1 MRRNRMN
8 WLACCAL
15 GAAALASP
23 ARADDCEGARAMY
36 DEARSVA
43 ETDPAQALGLLKAVT
58 AQCPTAPHGW
68 FLAGNMHRELG
79 DHAAARRAYRQ
90 AAAVADAPQAV
101 EMARAYAALAGFEL
115 GELCEA
121 QRAFRSLVPRPGE
134 EVSDWLRE
142 PWEAFARAMADAE
155 LSADDIA
162 CALDE
167 TASDRTLGICPRVD
181 LRIEFDYDSADIRA
195 DSRARVEALAR
206 ALEERVEDAR
216 SFRLVGHSDTRGDA
230 QYNQD
235 LSERRAHNVRDAVLA
250 LQGAAVVSVD
260 AIGKGEREPL
270 ITASSEADHRVNRRV
285 EVRVICDGGA

>member
-1 MRRNRMN
+1 MSLYILTSFGGSKGGLPPLVGCRGMVIERV
-8 WLACCAL
+8 LA
-15 GAAALASP
+15 
-23 ARADDCEGARAMY
+23 
-36 DEARSVA
+36 
-43 ETDPAQALGLLKAVT
+43 
-58 AQCPTAPHGW
+58 
-68 FLAGNMHRELG
+68 LAGNMHRELG

-90 AAAVADAPQAV
+90 AAAVAEAPQAV

-121 QRAFRSLVPRPGE
+121 QRAFRSLVPRPGD

-167 TASDRTLGICPRVD
+167 TVSDRTLGVCPRVN
-181 LRIEFDYDSADIRA
+181 LRIEFDYDSDAIRA
-195 DSRARVEALAR
+195 DSHNRVEALAR
-206 ALEERVEDAR
+206 ALERHVEDAR
-216 SFRLVGHSDTRGDA
+216 SFRLVGHTDVRGDA
-230 QYNQD
+230 EYNQD
-235 LSERRAHNVRDAVLA
+235 LSERRALSVRDAVLA
-250 LQGAAVVSVD
+250 LNGTAVGWVD
-260 AIGKGEREPL
+260 AIGRGEREPL